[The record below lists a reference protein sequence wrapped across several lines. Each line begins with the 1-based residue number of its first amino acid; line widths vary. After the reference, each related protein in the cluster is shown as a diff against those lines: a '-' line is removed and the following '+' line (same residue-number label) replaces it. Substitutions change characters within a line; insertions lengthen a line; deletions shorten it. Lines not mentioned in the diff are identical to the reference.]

1 MMIGQELA
9 TSLAGGVGPIILLF
23 NNAVYGTTRSILSA
37 SPGRPKGKA
46 EVASTAKLTM
56 GSRQPFDCRA
66 SRQREWRGGAP

>member
-37 SPGRPKGKA
+37 LPRQA
-46 EVASTAKLTM
+46 E
-56 GSRQPFDCRA
+56 GESR
-66 SRQREWRGGAP
+66 SR